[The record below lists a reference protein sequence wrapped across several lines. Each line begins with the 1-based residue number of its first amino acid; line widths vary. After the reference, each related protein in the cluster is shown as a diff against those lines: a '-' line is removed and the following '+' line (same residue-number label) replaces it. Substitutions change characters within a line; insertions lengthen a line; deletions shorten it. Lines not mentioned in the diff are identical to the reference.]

1 MEKRGRANHYERER
15 YEARQGGTEICYPP
29 LPLQQS
35 RRKFSDAIRDADG
48 WLEQARK
55 DVKKRDYKGAR
66 EMVLCA
72 CFALDNAMQY
82 ETEPRE

>member
-1 MEKRGRANHYERER
+1 MREPIDHTR
-15 YEARQGGTEICYPP
+15 N
-29 LPLQQS
+29 

-55 DVKKRDYKGAR
+55 DVRKRDYKSAR

-82 ETEPRE
+82 ETEPQE